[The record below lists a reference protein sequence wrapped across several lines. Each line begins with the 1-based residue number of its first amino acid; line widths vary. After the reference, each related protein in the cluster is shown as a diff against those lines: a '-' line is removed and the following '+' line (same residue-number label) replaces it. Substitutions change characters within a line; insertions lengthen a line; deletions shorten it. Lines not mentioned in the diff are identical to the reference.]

1 MRGPAGAA
9 RDSAREEAQQV
20 CGGQERGPLGENGPS
35 PEHVGIGVR
44 LEPSGCRG
52 VGWDRSPLQSRIFL
66 KQPTSNRRSKGKI
79 VRLR

>member
-44 LEPSGCRG
+44 RTVGVPGSWVGPLTFAVTDLLEAAY
-52 VGWDRSPLQSRIFL
+52 Q
-66 KQPTSNRRSKGKI
+66 
-79 VRLR
+79 